1 MGGHALVSLAAIPPW
16 ELWEEEGILPRP
28 LPCSSGGS
36 QPVRARP
43 APAPA
48 PDASPPTLAG

>member
-48 PDASPPTLAG
+48 PDASPPTPAG